1 MRRRQR
7 SLTDSSASRGD
18 GYANL
23 VRGME
28 IDRPFQVISS
38 DISYIRTDEGFEYL
52 CQIRDVASGMILA
65 AGMSD
70 HMKAELVLDTIR
82 KVVLSWVEDTSG
94 FVEVTF
100 PKAASFI
107 VIGAAG
113 MHRRK

>member
-7 SLTDSSASRGD
+7 SLTNSSASRGE

-38 DISYIRTDEGFEYL
+38 DISYIRTDEGFAYL

-70 HMKAELVLDTIR
+70 HMKADGFGTLKLTTLEANDSR
-82 KVVLSWVEDTSG
+82 KLT
-94 FVEVTF
+94 T
-100 PKAASFI
+100 
-107 VIGAAG
+107 
-113 MHRRK
+113 